1 MVYCKNFKDEL
12 VYKPFEA
19 SLWSSH
25 IGTKWGKYIL
35 NPIRETYA
43 IDTIVYLI
51 GKNNLEI
58 TRTCVNQ
65 ENGENRPSYWDRG
78 DSNYSSD
85 LVINISTVDFIFS
98 DPPETVHVRVR
109 KNADGTGTVID
120 R

>member
-19 SLWSSH
+19 SFRSSS
-25 IGTKWGKYIL
+25 GKYIL

-65 ENGENRPSYWDRG
+65 KNGENRPSYRG
-78 DSNYSSD
+78 REGSKYSSGI
-85 LVINISTVDFIFS
+85 VIDISTVDYIFS
-98 DPPETVHVRVR
+98 DAPETVSVRVR
-109 KNADGTGTVID
+109 ENADGTHTIIG